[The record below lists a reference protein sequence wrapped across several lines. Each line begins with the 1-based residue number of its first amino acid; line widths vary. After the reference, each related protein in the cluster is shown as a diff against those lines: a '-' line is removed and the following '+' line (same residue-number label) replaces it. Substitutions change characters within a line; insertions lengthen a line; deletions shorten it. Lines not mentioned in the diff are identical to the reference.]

1 MKKNT
6 YLIKIVLAIFIIN
19 LTISFFFYKARS
31 ATTGKV
37 SLTKSVEVIEIGDEV
52 EITVNLQDIKT
63 AAYSFYLYFDENKV
77 EYISGEENTNVLQSK
92 LIHIWYDK
100 EGGRGS
106 KNGEIAKF
114 RFKAK
119 ENGIANFV
127 LEGDFY
133 TESGQQIETESVQ
146 LQVQIGKDET
156 VLERQALEEAGTDS
170 TKNNSDLKDLR
181 IDIEGIVPSFDKN
194 ILNYDLVIGNE
205 INQIEVLAIA
215 ENPNS
220 TVNVSGNT
228 NLVEGLNT
236 IKIEVISEDKTN
248 VKNYNIQVTKT
259 ANAELANTNLETLAI
274 ENVTLNKPFENT
286 TTRYETEVSKDTQ
299 SLRILAIPENEGAT
313 VEISG
318 KDDLQEGNNLVV
330 VTVTA
335 QNGFTKR
342 QYEINVYK
350 RNEEEEEKYNQEQE
364 ENKNNLEQIFE
375 AQKTSVEESESSQEK
390 IGETKQI
397 KQMLIIL
404 ILTAIIIFI
413 IITIVK
419 IINKKRGRK

>member
-1 MKKNT
+1 M
-6 YLIKIVLAIFIIN
+6 LAIFIIN
-19 LTISFFFYKARS
+19 LTISLFFYKARS

-77 EYISGEENTNVLQSK
+77 EYISGEENTNVLQNK
-92 LIHIWYDK
+92 LIHVWYDK

-146 LQVQIGKDET
+146 LPVQIGKDET

-194 ILNYDLVIGNE
+194 ILNYDLVIENE
-205 INQIEVLAIA
+205 INNIEVLAIA

-236 IKIEVISEDKTN
+236 IKIEVISKDKTN

-286 TTRYETEVSKDTQ
+286 TTRYQTEVSKDTQ

-313 VEISG
+313 VEISD

-350 RNEEEEEKYNQEQE
+350 RNEEEEENYNQEQE

-375 AQKTSVEESESSQEK
+375 AQKTSVEERESSQEK
-390 IGETKQI
+390 IGETNQI